1 MEIFGRYIGKGT
13 WAISKE
19 NGHVIIVN
27 NGGEYQFQ
35 TGSGAVKSNNIIDA
49 FWMAYKLGKVAD
61 SSKLVK

>member
-27 NGGEYQFQ
+27 NGREYQFQ
-35 TGSGAVKSNNIIDA
+35 TGSGAFKSVKSIIDA
-49 FWMAYKLGKVAD
+49 FWMASRLGKVEQIRR
-61 SSKLVK
+61 